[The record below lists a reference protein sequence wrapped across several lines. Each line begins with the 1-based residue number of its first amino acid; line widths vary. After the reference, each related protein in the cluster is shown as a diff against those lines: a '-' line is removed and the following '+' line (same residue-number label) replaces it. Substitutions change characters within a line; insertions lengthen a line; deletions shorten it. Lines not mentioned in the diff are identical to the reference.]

1 MLAHVGRRR
10 QPIERTGAMGHCST
24 YGYVRVSTVEQN
36 VERQVAKM
44 RELGIEGDA
53 LFVDKASGKD
63 MDRPMWR
70 ELSARL
76 EEGDT
81 LVIDSLDRLGR
92 DYDDVTEEWRRL
104 TRDVGVRIRCLDLD
118 FFDSAKFSE
127 MGDLGICLEDM
138 LLSLLAYVAQTERK
152 KMRQR
157 QAEGIAVAKAA
168 GKYTGRKPT
177 DVDESLLAELVDM
190 ESRGEVSAREAAR
203 RLGVSDR
210 TYRRRR
216 DALVA

>member
-1 MLAHVGRRR
+1 MLAQVGRRR

-44 RELGIEGDA
+44 RELGIDGDA
-53 LFVDKASGKD
+53 LFVDRASGKD

-118 FFDSAKFSE
+118 FFDSAEFAE
-127 MGDLGICLEDM
+127 IGDLGIYL
-138 LLSLLAYVAQTERK
+138 
-152 KMRQR
+152 
-157 QAEGIAVAKAA
+157 
-168 GKYTGRKPT
+168 
-177 DVDESLLAELVDM
+177 
-190 ESRGEVSAREAAR
+190 
-203 RLGVSDR
+203 
-210 TYRRRR
+210 
-216 DALVA
+216 